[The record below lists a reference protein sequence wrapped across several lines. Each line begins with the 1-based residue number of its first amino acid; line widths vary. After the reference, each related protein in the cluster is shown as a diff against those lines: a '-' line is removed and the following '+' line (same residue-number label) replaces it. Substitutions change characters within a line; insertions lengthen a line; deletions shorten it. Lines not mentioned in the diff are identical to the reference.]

1 MNSSNTKFINMKYSK
16 YYKKNTN
23 IAICAY
29 NIHNNNIFN
38 IKKIFNEIGIIKK
51 IIINN
56 NKTII
61 YFKRLFINNKNNEII
76 NTIKNNKNYNYKNI
90 IINKYTRKNKKKVK
104 KNNNKNKNKNNYN
117 YNNDNQ
123 ILNDLY
129 VLSKNMAEYVLSEDN
144 DS

>member
-1 MNSSNTKFINMKYSK
+1 MNSSNTKFINNKYSK
-16 YYKKNTN
+16 YFKKNTN

-38 IKKIFNEIGIIKK
+38 IKKKFHEIGIIKK

-56 NKTII
+56 DKTII

-76 NTIKNNKNYNYKNI
+76 NTIKNNKNYNFKNI
-90 IINKYTRKNKKKVK
+90 IINKYTRNNKKKVK
-104 KNNNKNKNKNNYN
+104 KNNNKNN

-129 VLSKNMAEYVLSEDN
+129 ILSKNMAEYVLSEDN